1 MFGSSNLKGNVR
13 SPSTSLVGCG
23 KIHLWTLI
31 LPRLLVV
38 SLHYVFWR
46 PGGQGLSY
54 LTPWAVWVSHIGG
67 TFRFNSLSLSLY
79 WYVQANFSLN
89 EINLDN
95 LDAIGII
102 ASLSTPILTGNSQV
116 FAKNSNILI
125 PLYLCNLMGKPFQ
138 T

>member
-1 MFGSSNLKGNVR
+1 MRPKL
-13 SPSTSLVGCG
+13 
-23 KIHLWTLI
+23 
-31 LPRLLVV
+31 LP
-38 SLHYVFWR
+38 F
-46 PGGQGLSY
+46 QD
-54 LTPWAVWVSHIGG
+54 I
-67 TFRFNSLSLSLY
+67 Y

-116 FAKNSNILI
+116 LKKNSNILI
-125 PLYLCNLMGKPFQ
+125 PIYLCNLLVKTFQ

>member
-1 MFGSSNLKGNVR
+1 
-13 SPSTSLVGCG
+13 
-23 KIHLWTLI
+23 
-31 LPRLLVV
+31 LP
-38 SLHYVFWR
+38 F
-46 PGGQGLSY
+46 QD
-54 LTPWAVWVSHIGG
+54 I
-67 TFRFNSLSLSLY
+67 Y

-116 FAKNSNILI
+116 LKKNYNNLI
-125 PLYLCNLMGKPFQ
+125 PIYLCNLLVKTFQ